1 MRRPPNSR
9 LNGSAFR
16 TWTEGMYSCAGCVD
30 SVGQTWF
37 VKPSGGAT
45 PTASGCTATVAVS
58 RSTANPEWPVVDA
71 GCRTAE
77 ASASAISVERIA
89 KRRRESLASCAGVLV
104 STGPFGSVEIEVQ
117 MLGSG
122 APSFARSRS
131 SGSARADGAAATAR
145 TAARAYATRRIEPP
159 GEATHGG
166 YCPDFPGVNFGR
178 RTRTRALAAHRGAS
192 GYTGARDSRF
202 VV

>member
-30 SVGQTWF
+30 SVGHTWF
-37 VKPSGGAT
+37 VKPSGGAA
-45 PTASGCTATVAVS
+45 PTASGCTATVAAS
-58 RSTANPEWPVVDA
+58 RSTAKPEWPVVEA

-77 ASASAISVERIA
+77 ESASAISVERIA
-89 KRRRESLASCAGVLV
+89 KRCRDSFASCVTLPAGVPVRLK
-104 STGPFGSVEIEVQ
+104 IDVQ

-131 SGSARADGAAATAR
+131 SGSARTEGAAATAR
-145 TAARAYATRRIEPP
+145 TTARTYARRRIEPP